1 MLQFLWK
8 CSTRPKDFLDS
19 NSWIPHIL
27 AVLGSAVRLLRS
39 CNPIIKIKKDSS
51 KITYLVKALNVL
63 GFTCVAPVFR
73 PPVLCSL
80 FVPFQRK
87 ARLCQPSLTSGSGSR
102 WPLNPQRPAK
112 ILPWYFSFKSLN
124 SLLFLGWLILMWSLI
139 VVVMRNCLLLLL
151 NSARLSSDQSEINEV
166 DYLSHEQ
173 RAIISVGS
181 LFFVI
186 AQFVVMKGE
195 VDMTGRGRRSF
206 FKELAWENCWLN
218 DFAQFHTWSWLYR
231 YSFKS
236 KKSWFFQK
244 SFPFLFVIPDI
255 APSNYVI
262 LLKPVEKLTISQGLH
277 SIQFFGP

>member
-1 MLQFLWK
+1 M
-8 CSTRPKDFLDS
+8 
-19 NSWIPHIL
+19 PHIF
-27 AVLGSAVRLLRS
+27 ANLGSTS
-39 CNPIIKIKKDSS
+39 
-51 KITYLVKALNVL
+51 LVKALNVL

-73 PPVLCSL
+73 PLVLCSL

-112 ILPWYFSFKSLN
+112 ILPYFSFKSLN
-124 SLLFLGWLILMWSLI
+124 SLLFLGWLIVMWSLI
-139 VVVMRNCLLLLL
+139 VVVTRSCLLL

-195 VDMTGRGRRSF
+195 VEMTGRGRRSF
-206 FKELAWENCWLN
+206 ERVGLRKLLA
-218 DFAQFHTWSWLYR
+218 
-231 YSFKS
+231 
-236 KKSWFFQK
+236 
-244 SFPFLFVIPDI
+244 
-255 APSNYVI
+255 
-262 LLKPVEKLTISQGLH
+262 
-277 SIQFFGP
+277 